1 LLNNLDKVSKERKVV
16 IHCQGGDRAAI
27 GYSLLAANGYENV
40 VNYSASINEWIKQG
54 NPVVS

>member
-1 LLNNLDKVSKERKVV
+1 VV

-27 GYSLLAANGYENV
+27 GYSLLAANGYKNV
-40 VNYSASINEWIKQG
+40 VNYSASINDWIKQG